1 MNSQI
6 TVIITTFNRKAELK
20 RALQSVF
27 DQTIQPYEILIINN
41 GYENL
46 NLEEIT
52 HLSGKNIKI
61 INSVKNFHAGDGR
74 NLGAS
79 IATTDYLAFLDDDDF
94 WEQDYIKKTLTIIN
108 KDKPDLLIST
118 LYDLDTNN
126 IYKKI
131 NNLNLS
137 KMYTFNPG
145 INGSNIV
152 VLKKS
157 LKEVDGYN
165 NSLFPSEDKALV
177 IDFILKNKKIVLQD
191 NKVFCN
197 INSSKKTSRNLELLE
212 KGTKN
217 FIKYYNKNFNL
228 IEKIMINHKLSVFE
242 IKNKKYLQIFK
253 FLFLYL
259 LKLLIRKN

>member
-1 MNSQI
+1 MSSHI
-6 TVIITTFNRKAELK
+6 AVIITTFNRRAELK

-27 DQTIQPYEILIINN
+27 DQTVKPYEIIIVNN
-41 GYENL
+41 GHDNL
-46 NLEEIT
+46 NSDEIIQ
-52 HLSGKNIKI
+52 LSGKNIKI
-61 INSVKNFHAGDGR
+61 INSIKNFHAGDGR
-74 NLGAS
+74 NFGAS
-79 IATTDYLAFLDDDDF
+79 IATTDYVAFLDDDDF
-94 WEQDYIKKTLTIIN
+94 WEKDYIKKTLTIIN

-118 LYDLDTNN
+118 LYDLETNS

-137 KMYTFNPG
+137 KMYIFNPG

-177 IDFILKNKKIVLQD
+177 VDFILKNKKIILQD
-191 NKVFCN
+191 SKVFCN
-197 INSSKKTSRNLELLE
+197 VNSSKKTSRNSELLE

-217 FIKYYNKNFNL
+217 FINHYNKNFNL
-228 IEKIMINHKLSVFE
+228 IEKIMINYKLSVFE
-242 IKNKKYLQIFK
+242 LKNKKYLKIFK
-253 FLFLYL
+253 FIFLYL
-259 LKLLIRKN
+259 LNLFIRKN

>member
-1 MNSQI
+1 MNIQI

-20 RALQSVF
+20 RALQSVI

-46 NLEEIT
+46 NLEEST
-52 HLSGKNIKI
+52 QLSGKNIKI
-61 INSVKNFHAGDGR
+61 INSVKNFHSADGR

-79 IATTDYLAFLDDDDF
+79 IATTDYVAFLDDDDF
-94 WEQDYIKKTLTIIN
+94 WEKDYIKKTITIIN

-118 LYDLDTNN
+118 LYDLKTNK

-131 NNLNLS
+131 NSLNLS
-137 KMYTFNPG
+137 KMYTYNPG
-145 INGSNIV
+145 LNGSNVV

-157 LKEVDGYN
+157 LKEVGGWN
-165 NSLFPSEDKALV
+165 NSVFPSEDRALAV
-177 IDFILKNKKIVLQD
+177 DFILKDKKIILQD

-228 IEKIMINHKLSVFE
+228 IEKIMINYKLSVLE
-242 IKNKKYLQIFK
+242 IKNKKYFQILK
-253 FLFLYL
+253 FMFLYL

>member
-1 MNSQI
+1 MNIQI

-20 RALQSVF
+20 RALQSVI

-46 NLEEIT
+46 NLEEST
-52 HLSGKNIKI
+52 QLSGKNIKI
-61 INSVKNFHAGDGR
+61 INSVKNFHSADGR

-79 IATTDYLAFLDDDDF
+79 IATTDYVAFLDDDDF
-94 WEQDYIKKTLTIIN
+94 WEKDYIKKTITIIN

-118 LYDLDTNN
+118 LYDLKTNK

-131 NNLNLS
+131 NSLNLS
-137 KMYTFNPG
+137 KMYTYNPG
-145 INGSNIV
+145 LNGSNVV

-157 LKEVDGYN
+157 LKEVGGWN
-165 NSLFPSEDKALV
+165 NSVFPSEDRALAV
-177 IDFILKNKKIVLQD
+177 DFILKDKKIILQD

-197 INSSKKTSRNLELLE
+197 ISSSKKTSRNLELLE
-212 KGTKN
+212 KGNKN
-217 FIKYYNKNFNL
+217 FIKCYNKNFNL
-228 IEKIMINHKLSVFE
+228 IEKIMINYKLSVFE

-253 FLFLYL
+253 FMFLYV